1 MKSAANTKSILL
13 SKLVSECG
21 PSTPYIVISDV
32 KSGLRKEG
40 IDITDG
46 TLRQYMSAA
55 MAKGVVHDAGR
66 GWYSSISEPFNL
78 ELRAVQTTI
87 KRIQKAFPLLDF
99 SCWSTQQINPYMH
112 HLLAKFVTFVYAD
125 ADLIPSM
132 YDELR
137 GWKGYHVYSNP
148 LSAEADRFR
157 LDEKTIVIRPET
169 SEAPTS
175 DVPHAAPIEKILVD
189 LAIEVEKL
197 GFIGKGEFKEMAWRA
212 VTSGRVSMA
221 TLLRYARRC
230 GRAPSDM
237 FGENGLTNGT
247 NP

>member
-46 TLRQYMSAA
+46 TLRQYMSEA
-55 MAKGVVHDAGR
+55 MAKGVVHNAGQ

-78 ELRAVQTTI
+78 DLKPVRATI
-87 KRIQKAFPLLDF
+87 QRMQKAFPLLDF
-99 SCWSTQQINPYMH
+99 SCWSTQQINSYMH
-112 HLLAKFVTFVYAD
+112 HILNKFVTFIYMD
-125 ADLIPSM
+125 ADLIPSV

-137 GWKGYHVYSNP
+137 GWKGFHVYRNP
-148 LSAEADRFR
+148 LSADAEHFR
-157 LDEKTIVIRPET
+157 IDEKTIVLRPET

-175 DVPHAAPIEKILVD
+175 DVPHAAPIEKLLVD

-230 GRAPSDM
+230 HRELADI
-237 FGENGLTNGT
+237 FGENELTNGT